1 MQYAFF
7 AFQTILS
14 VQTVIFFSFIA
25 AKNEIQEANNKIQ
38 GVLLFEIDGCTSN
51 LVIDPLLFPKYIQVN
66 TNSIHDRLS
75 RLIPSI
81 NVSRVV
87 VKLLKHYK

>member
-1 MQYAFF
+1 M
-7 AFQTILS
+7 
-14 VQTVIFFSFIA
+14 A
-25 AKNEIQEANNKIQ
+25 AKNEIQDVSNKIQ
-38 GVLLFEIDGCTSN
+38 GVLLFEIDGCRSN

-87 VKLLKHYK
+87 VKLLKHYKWNWNTTISLN